1 MIKLLNNRDLAESLG
16 INLARWKR
24 WSREFLAPDPL
35 AGKQAGY
42 ARQYY
47 LNDAFTVFL
56 GGCFVAELG
65 FSIPDARMILAD
77 IDHWLNEKG
86 CRGDARGKT
95 KTMTGL
101 DEKVQNHTV
110 NIICQGG
117 EIIGYRLVG
126 TIADEAGDLDGYGVR
141 KSIYTQETIRKK
153 ESNPS
158 RAGFETEKTVHLTS
172 LLQSFL
178 NRIDPGGQFFIR
190 NGQ

>member
-1 MIKLLNNRDLAESLG
+1 MIKLLNNRDLAKSLG
-16 INLARWKR
+16 INLSRWKR
-24 WSREFLAPDPL
+24 WSREFLPPDPL

-56 GGCFVAELG
+56 GGCLVSELG

-77 IDHWLNEKG
+77 MDPWLNEKG
-86 CRGDARGKT
+86 CRGDARGKV

-101 DEKVQNHTV
+101 DEKVQRHTV

-117 EIIGYRLVG
+117 RVIGYRLVG
-126 TIADEAGDLDGYGVR
+126 TIADEPEDLDGYGVR
-141 KSIYTQETIRKK
+141 KSIYTLETIWKK
-153 ESNPS
+153 ESNAPT
-158 RAGFETEKTVHLTS
+158 AGLETEKTVHLTV
-172 LLQSFL
+172 LLQNFL
-178 NRIDPGGQFFIR
+178 NRIDPGGQFFIH

>member
-24 WSREFLAPDPL
+24 WSREFLPPDPL

-56 GGCFVAELG
+56 GGCFVSELG

-77 IDHWLNEKG
+77 LDPWLNEKG
-86 CRGDARGKT
+86 FRGDARGKT
-95 KTMTGL
+95 KTLPGL
-101 DEKVQNHTV
+101 DEKVQYHTV
-110 NIICQGG
+110 NIVCQGG

-126 TIADEAGDLDGYGVR
+126 TITDEPFDLDGHGVR
-141 KSIYTQETIRKK
+141 KSFYTQETIQKK
-153 ESNPS
+153 ESN
-158 RAGFETEKTVHLTS
+158 RLMDRLETEKTLNLTS
-172 LLQSFL
+172 LLKTFL
-178 NRIDPGGQFFIR
+178 NCIDPTGQFFSR